1 MGIKYIVIPEELV
14 EFINGKHGNGL
25 YLQCIEIDGMHLL
38 PERVLKDLQFAAIH
52 NMLSSLERI
61 EYEETENV
69 N

>member
-14 EFINGKHGNGL
+14 DTVNCKYAPGL
-25 YLQCIEIDGMHLL
+25 YLQCIERDGLYLL
-38 PERVLKDLQFAAIH
+38 PECVLKDSQFAAMH

-69 N
+69 D